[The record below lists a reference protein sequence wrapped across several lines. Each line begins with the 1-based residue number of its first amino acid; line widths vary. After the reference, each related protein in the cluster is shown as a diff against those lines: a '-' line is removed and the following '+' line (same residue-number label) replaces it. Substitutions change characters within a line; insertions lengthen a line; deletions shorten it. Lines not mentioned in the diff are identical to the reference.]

1 MDPKAAYTV
10 QQVQAAMFA
19 AMNAI
24 EAEYIALMHR
34 IGVQQLTLHRF

>member
-24 EAEYIALMHR
+24 EAEYVALMHR
-34 IGVQQLTLHRF
+34 VGVQRLALHRF